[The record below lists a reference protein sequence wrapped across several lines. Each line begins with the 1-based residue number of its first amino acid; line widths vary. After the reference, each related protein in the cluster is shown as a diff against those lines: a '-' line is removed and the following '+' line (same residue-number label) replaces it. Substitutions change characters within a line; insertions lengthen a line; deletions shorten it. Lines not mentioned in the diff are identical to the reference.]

1 MLQKFEN
8 MRQPKVISPE
18 NEPQNQTTN
27 LAPNSEVPKSIL
39 RNRSYFF
46 GTPPKPIKS
55 DAKGPIS
62 ISSFSFE
69 LLGVQSTPHI
79 LNYAIIYPG
88 IPPYQSLKRIGSF

>member
-8 MRQPKVISPE
+8 MRQRKVISSE

-27 LAPNSEVPKSIL
+27 LAPNSKVPKSIL

-55 DAKGPIS
+55 DAKGLIS

-69 LLGVQSTPHI
+69 LLGGQSTPHI

-88 IPPYQSLKRIGSF
+88 IPP